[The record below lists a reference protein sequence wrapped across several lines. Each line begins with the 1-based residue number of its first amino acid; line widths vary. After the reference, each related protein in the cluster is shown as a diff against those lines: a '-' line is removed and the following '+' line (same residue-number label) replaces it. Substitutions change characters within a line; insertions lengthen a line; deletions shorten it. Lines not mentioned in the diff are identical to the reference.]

1 MPPTTPGHPQH
12 HQQHHPQHH
21 QQQQQPYGGFYALH
35 QAGQHVG
42 GSPAD
47 PYSPAFLPDFATAP
61 MPIAMNDGFN
71 YHLQQWMDP
80 NWSAPDAAAP
90 LYPYNLNDVPSH
102 TP

>member
-1 MPPTTPGHPQH
+1 MPPTTQGHPH
-12 HQQHHPQHH
+12 
-21 QQQQQPYGGFYALH
+21 QQPYGGFYALH
-35 QAGQHVG
+35 QAGQQV

-47 PYSPAFLPDFATAP
+47 TYPPAFMPDFPTP

-90 LYPYNLNDVPSH
+90 LYPYNLAEVPSH